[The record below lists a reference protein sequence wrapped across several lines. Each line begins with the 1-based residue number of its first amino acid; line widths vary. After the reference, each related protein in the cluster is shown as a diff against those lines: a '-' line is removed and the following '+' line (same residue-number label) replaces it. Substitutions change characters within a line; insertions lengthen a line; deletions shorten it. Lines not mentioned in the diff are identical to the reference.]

1 MFGKLFGNTAQKL
14 EDSNQLNALNSTDV
28 ETSASQSIQGKA
40 VNDTVFYSD
49 GDVQR
54 VQSPTQDYR
63 QQLEDKYQNHNI
75 VKQNALLRAKVIGTD
90 FPDVENEKSMRK
102 VFSGVMR
109 DFQLEDG
116 DLSFEHFKLLVTEG
130 DEKDFRSALIEA
142 IPAEKLEQTKNMH
155 PTKAEMKVI
164 DGLTLEYEH
173 ADVQNELLAEMS
185 GIDRSEADR
194 YHQHMAE
201 ELKSPTDQYLEI
213 EAELDE
219 IGELEVQHEQ
229 VVQEV
234 SAQNIGGSFDDQVA
248 YLFDNPQA
256 ALDRAG
262 QMMKADSKADAMD
275 FVDGSAGRDALKGFD
290 EGVGETFRDTE
301 MKETISNNFE
311 VLGEAN
317 MKGGQDLT
325 GGDNDLRTSIK
336 RDVARGSISQETIG
350 LQASEEVGLDDEALA
365 RKAEL
370 EQKRDSLLEE
380 HSSEIGSD
388 IIRQRAELGLPSV
401 EINSPESLKAAVVDM
416 QAEMEKRKDM
426 QVSLEDEM
434 SYGPELSL
442 SKNA

>member
-1 MFGKLFGNTAQKL
+1 MFGKFFGSTVQNL
-14 EDSNQLNALNSTDV
+14 ENSNQLNAINST
-28 ETSASQSIQGKA
+28 EIKTSVSQDIQEKA

-102 VFSGVMR
+102 LFSGVMR
-109 DFQLEDG
+109 NFQLEDG

-130 DEKDFRSALIEA
+130 DEKGFRSALIEA

-173 ADVQNELLAEMS
+173 ADVQNELLEEMS
-185 GIDRSEADR
+185 EIDRVEADR

-201 ELKSPTDQYLEI
+201 DLKSPTDQYLEI

-219 IGELEVQHEQ
+219 IGELEAQHEQ

-234 SAQNIGGSFDDQVA
+234 SAQNIGSSFDEQVA
-248 YLFDNPQA
+248 YLFDNPQV
-256 ALDRAG
+256 ALDRAD
-262 QMMKADSKADAMD
+262 QMMKADSKEGAMD
-275 FVDGSAGRDALKGFD
+275 FVDESAGRDALKGFD

-301 MKETISNNFE
+301 MKETIGRVVNLSLKNVE
-311 VLGEAN
+311 VEIYKNGEPRRY
-317 MKGGQDLT
+317 K
-325 GGDNDLRTSIK
+325 
-336 RDVARGSISQETIG
+336 V
-350 LQASEEVGLDDEALA
+350 
-365 RKAEL
+365 EL
-370 EQKRDSLLEE
+370 EKWPSIRYEFDEE
-380 HSSEIGSD
+380 EDKLVEEEIGSFSQYPLILAWAITIHKSQGKTLDSAIIDLGRGAFAPGQLYVALSRCRHFDKIALKNRINARD
-388 IIRQRAELGLPSV
+388 IKCDERILNFVKDYAQNQKMKE
-401 EINSPESLKAAVVDM
+401 NS
-416 QAEMEKRKDM
+416 
-426 QVSLEDEM
+426 
-434 SYGPELSL
+434 
-442 SKNA
+442 